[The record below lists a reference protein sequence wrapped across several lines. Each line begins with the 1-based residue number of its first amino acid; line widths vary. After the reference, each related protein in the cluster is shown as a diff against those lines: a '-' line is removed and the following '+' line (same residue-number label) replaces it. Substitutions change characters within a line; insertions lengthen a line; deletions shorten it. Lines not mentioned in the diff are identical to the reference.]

1 MTPGKK
7 RARKENA
14 PADPASACHSLTLYL
29 LALVFLLT
37 AFQLMATEV
46 ESVNGGNLSISVQ
59 NTEIAEVFEMLS
71 RESRVNILL
80 GSDVDG
86 EVSVNLYDVTLEN
99 AVRTISAAAGFAV
112 EFVDNSYFILSHEEA
127 GKDMAGGMT
136 VLKTFKAQYTDV
148 DAIASILN
156 KHLSRYGKITT
167 LPDRNLIVVEE
178 IPAFMTRMERLL
190 EQVDRRPQQI
200 LIEAKI
206 LEISLDES
214 ENFGIDW
221 SGLFTTKTGTIDEG
235 TGIFGTQGFTAPG
248 TPGFFFSFV
257 GPNVTAA
264 LNALDAKGRVK
275 TLSTPKLLAL
285 EHQEAEVVIGDR
297 TGYRVTTTINQ
308 VTTESVAFLE
318 SGVILK
324 VIPFVD
330 QNGQIMMDVHPE
342 VSNATIS
349 DGIPSLTTTE
359 VTTQFLANDG
369 QTIFI
374 AGLMRNSYGKRRT
387 GVPVLGDIPVL
398 GRVFSNTEKLAIK
411 TETVVLI
418 TPRIVETKVHRF
430 MSDESERVDIIEED
444 LIERSK
450 EIEKRLDPELGLK
463 IDEGMNSRRTALPGD
478 EESSSAV
485 STAKLEKPPLPEE
498 SLIQEDAQQKP
509 GLLQAQLGQ
518 ELQDCVAPATDFMS
532 LAGRC

>member
-1 MTPGKK
+1 MPISKP
-7 RARKENA
+7 ARV
-14 PADPASACHSLTLYL
+14 SGC
-29 LALVFLLT
+29 FLLYSFLLVAVVT
-37 AFQLMATEV
+37 VRGAEI
-46 ESVNGGNLSISVQ
+46 ESINGGHLSITVQ
-59 NTEIAEVFEMLS
+59 NTEVAEVFEMLS
-71 RESRVNILL
+71 REGKVNILL
-80 GSDVDG
+80 GTGVAG
-86 EVSVNLYDVTLEN
+86 EISVNLYDVSLEE

-112 EFVDNSYFILSHEEA
+112 EYVDNSYFIMTHEEA

-136 VLKTFKAQYTDV
+136 ALKTFKAQYTDV
-148 DAIASILN
+148 DAIAGILT

-167 LPDRNLIVVEE
+167 LPDRKLIVVEE
-178 IPAFMTRMERLL
+178 IPAFMQRIEALL
-190 EQVDRRPQQI
+190 AQVDRRPQQI

-221 SGLFTTKTGTIDEG
+221 NGLFTTKTGTIDEG
-235 TGIFGTQGFTAPG
+235 TGVFGTQGLTAPG

-257 GPNVTAA
+257 GPSVTAA
-264 LNALDAKGRVK
+264 LNALSAKGRVR

-285 EHQEAEVVIGDR
+285 EHEEAEVVIGDR

-359 VTTQFLANDG
+359 VTTQFLADDG

-374 AGLMRNSYGKRRT
+374 AGLMRNSQGKRRT
-387 GVPVLGDIPVL
+387 GVPVLADIPVL
-398 GRVFSNTEKLAIK
+398 GRLFSNSEKLAIK

-418 TPRIVETKVHRF
+418 TPRIVEAGVQQF
-430 MSDESERVDIIEED
+430 MSRESDRINDIDKSLQI
-444 LIERSK
+444 RSN
-450 EIEKRLDPELGLK
+450 EIEQKLDPEFGLQTQPHQSITPTDATVK
-463 IDEGMNSRRTALPGD
+463 EPTEQTASSKKMINEDPVSPTQATSMKQLDE
-478 EESSSAV
+478 
-485 STAKLEKPPLPEE
+485 KKPV
-498 SLIQEDAQQKP
+498 
-509 GLLQAQLGQ
+509 LQAQTNANDSG
-518 ELQDCVAPATDFMS
+518 CSVSRTDFMS
-532 LAGRC
+532 LTGRC